1 MASKAKGKHQLADL
15 STNSITG
22 SPDNGRLNAVKK
34 AQKLAQINILRIGEN
49 RVITATI
56 MSMIPIKGMMK
67 MACFIENPK
76 VVRSGIHFGFIPIAT
91 IP

>member
-1 MASKAKGKHQLADL
+1 MASKANGKHQLADR
-15 STNSITG
+15 STNSIIG
-22 SPDNGRLNAVKK
+22 SPDNGRLKAVKN

-56 MSMIPIKGMMK
+56 TSIIPIKGMMK
-67 MACFIENPK
+67 MACDLESPK
-76 VVRSGIHFGFIPIAT
+76 AVISGIHFVFTPIAT